1 MKKIRRVIFALF
13 STVFLLSVCLSAY
26 AADQN
31 YFLQQ
36 YRTAPGCL
44 QLDCSALEGA
54 MPEMFT
60 AELGG
65 QEIPVTALDTAE
77 AENLAT
83 TVYCLV
89 DISGSM
95 HAEQMEY
102 AQNVLRALAA
112 QMGETDHLVIGT
124 LGNQLTHSKLL
135 STKEEMEEA
144 ISALAADSHEDTNLY
159 AGIVESLHF
168 LTTDTSVDA
177 RRCLMILSDGEDD
190 QKSGITQNEAD
201 KAVQASGVPVY
212 TVATLRN
219 APTQA
224 QQEYAKILGS
234 FARLSTGGE
243 HFAPQL
249 DALPAEQVAQRI
261 WEHCK
266 NGLVLTLD
274 TSGVTSEKDEMLL
287 RVTYTEGQTSY
298 ADTLTI
304 YTKDLLPAEQP
315 EPASESTPAPTAEAE
330 PQAGFPTVVVVVGIL
345 VVLAAVIIAVVLV
358 QKRKK
363 EAERAAAEKEAE
375 EARLRQEEEE
385 RKKQEQQAAL
395 LAGSAAE
402 QAVQPRTVQGYE
414 LLLTAIGYE
423 NIVRRLR
430 LPEGKEQT
438 VGRTNKA
445 DIVLDASD
453 KRLSGVHC
461 SLSCTNGILRVMDRR
476 STNGTSVNGV
486 PTVPMGVVI
495 VPNGSVLRMGSYEY
509 RVEIKKATWT
519 V

>member
-1 MKKIRRVIFALF
+1 MKKIRRVIFTLF
-13 STVFLLSVCLSAY
+13 STAFLLSVCLNAY

-36 YRTAPGCL
+36 YRAAPGCL

-54 MPEMFT
+54 KPEMFT

-65 QEIPVTALDTAE
+65 QEIPVAALDTAE
-77 AENLAT
+77 AEKLAT

-168 LTTDTSVDA
+168 LTTDTGVDA

-249 DALPAEQVAQRI
+249 DDLPAEQVAQRL

-274 TSGVTSEKDEMLL
+274 TSGFASAKDELLL

-315 EPASESTPAPTAEAE
+315 EPVSTPA
-330 PQAGFPTVVVVVGIL
+330 QAFPPWPL
-345 VVLAAVIIAVVLV
+345 SLA
-358 QKRKK
+358 
-363 EAERAAAEKEAE
+363 
-375 EARLRQEEEE
+375 
-385 RKKQEQQAAL
+385 
-395 LAGSAAE
+395 
-402 QAVQPRTVQGYE
+402 
-414 LLLTAIGYE
+414 
-423 NIVRRLR
+423 
-430 LPEGKEQT
+430 
-438 VGRTNKA
+438 
-445 DIVLDASD
+445 
-453 KRLSGVHC
+453 
-461 SLSCTNGILRVMDRR
+461 SLSCWL
-476 STNGTSVNGV
+476 
-486 PTVPMGVVI
+486 
-495 VPNGSVLRMGSYEY
+495 L
-509 RVEIKKATWT
+509 
-519 V
+519 

>member
-1 MKKIRRVIFALF
+1 MKKIRRVIFTLF
-13 STVFLLSVCLSAY
+13 STAFLLSVCLNAY

-36 YRTAPGCL
+36 YRAAPGCL

-54 MPEMFT
+54 KPEMFT

-65 QEIPVTALDTAE
+65 QEIPVAALDTAE

-168 LTTDTSVDA
+168 LTTDTGVDA

-249 DALPAEQVAQRI
+249 DDLPAEQVAQRI

-274 TSGVTSEKDEMLL
+274 TSGFASAKDELLL

-315 EPASESTPAPTAEAE
+315 EPVSTPAPAAEAE
-330 PQAGFPTVVVVVGIL
+330 PQAGFPTVAVIIGIL
-345 VVLAAVIIAVVLV
+345 VVLAVVIVAVVLV

-375 EARLRQEEEE
+375 EARRRQEEEE

-395 LAGSAAE
+395 LAGNSAE
-402 QAVQPRTVQGYE
+402 PPVQPRTVQGYE

-438 VGRTNKA
+438 VGRTDKA

-486 PTVPMGVVI
+486 PTVPMGIVI
-495 VPNGSVLRMGSYEY
+495 VPNGSFLRMGSYEY

>member
-1 MKKIRRVIFALF
+1 MKKIRRVIFTLF
-13 STVFLLSVCLSAY
+13 STVFLLSVCLNAY

-44 QLDCSALEGA
+44 QLDCSALESA
-54 MPEMFT
+54 KPESFT

-77 AENLAT
+77 TENLAT

-112 QMGETDHLVIGT
+112 QMGEADHLVIGT

-177 RRCLMILSDGEDD
+177 RRCLMVLSDGEDD

-201 KAVQASGVPVY
+201 KAVQVSGVPVY

-249 DALPAEQVAQRI
+249 DNLPAEQVAQRI

-274 TSGVTSEKDEMLL
+274 TSGFASEKDELLL

-315 EPASESTPAPTAEAE
+315 ETEETPAPAAEAE
-330 PQAGFPTVVVVVGIL
+330 SQAGFPTAVVIVGIL
-345 VVLAAVIIAVVLV
+345 VVLAAVIAAVVLA

-363 EAERAAAEKEAE
+363 EAERSAAEKEAE
-375 EARLRQEEEE
+375 EARRRQEEIE
-385 RKKQEQQAAL
+385 REKQEQ
-395 LAGSAAE
+395 SAIILE
-402 QAVQPRTVQGYE
+402 GNEIDSPVQPQTVQGYE
-414 LLLTAIGYE
+414 LLMTAIGYE
-423 NIVRRLR
+423 SIIRRLR

-438 VGRTNKA
+438 IGRTDKS

-453 KRLSGVHC
+453 KRLSSVHC

-476 STNGTSVNGV
+476 STNGTFVNGV
-486 PTVPMGVVI
+486 PTVPMGIVI

-509 RVEIKKATWT
+509 RVEIKKSTWT

>member
-13 STVFLLSVCLSAY
+13 STAFLLSVCLSAY

-54 MPEMFT
+54 KPEMFT

-77 AENLAT
+77 SKNLAT

-102 AQNVLRALAA
+102 AQNVLRVLAA

-249 DALPAEQVAQRI
+249 DDLPAEQVAQRI

-274 TSGVTSEKDEMLL
+274 TSEVTSEKDEMLL

-298 ADTLTI
+298 VDTLTI

-315 EPASESTPAPTAEAE
+315 EPESTPAPAAEAE
-330 PQAGFPTVVVVVGIL
+330 PQTGFPTAVVIIGVL
-345 VVLAAVIIAVVLV
+345 VVLAAVIAAVVLV

-385 RKKQEQQAAL
+385 RKKQAAL
-395 LAGSAAE
+395 LAGNGAE
-402 QAVQPRTVQGYE
+402 SPVQPRTVQGYE

-461 SLSCTNGILRVMDRR
+461 SLSCTNGILRVMDKR

-486 PTVPMGVVI
+486 PTVPMGIVI
-495 VPNGSVLRMGSYEY
+495 VPNGSVLRVGSYEY

>member
-1 MKKIRRVIFALF
+1 MKKIRRVIFAFF
-13 STVFLLSVCLSAY
+13 STAFLFSVCLNAY

-36 YRTAPGCL
+36 YRAAPGCL
-44 QLDCSALEGA
+44 QLDCSVLEGA
-54 MPEMFT
+54 KPEMFT

-112 QMGETDHLVIGT
+112 QMGENDHLVIGT

-144 ISALAADSHEDTNLY
+144 VSALAADSHENTNLY

-177 RRCLMILSDGEDD
+177 RHCLMILSDGKDD

-224 QQEYAKILGS
+224 QREYAKILGS

-249 DALPAEQVAQRI
+249 DNLPAEQVAQCI

-287 RVTYTEGQTSY
+287 RVTYTDGQTSY

-315 EPASESTPAPTAEAE
+315 EPESTPAPAAEAE
-330 PQAGFPTVVVVVGIL
+330 PQAGFPTAVVIIGIF
-345 VVLAAVIIAVVLV
+345 VVLAAVIAAVVLV

-363 EAERAAAEKEAE
+363 EAERAAAEEEAE
-375 EARLRQEEEE
+375 EARRRQEEEE
-385 RKKQEQQAAL
+385 RKKQEQQDIL
-395 LAGSAAE
+395 LAGNAVE
-402 QAVQPRTVQGYE
+402 PPVQPRTIQGYE

-486 PTVPMGVVI
+486 PTVPMGIVI

-509 RVEIKKATWT
+509 RVEIKKAAWT